1 MEHANISQLEQ
12 MIIEEEMKNNKL
24 KELKKIK
31 DENKELIKSIH
42 ETNAS
47 IEIKDDTT
55 VGPTTSSAPPTQSTI
70 VTPEI
75 RIQSSPADTNTHR
88 NDLTRISNIP
98 RNEKLYYDDGY
109 YIMVDD
115 NGNVKVYHEKPG
127 QEDKEIHITT
137 QQYTYSIP
145 RINGKNIQVTENQ
158 ICRALEKEGVI
169 RIQANKVNS
178 QCKPNYEFIKQPNNK
193 DIYCINNNRNYL
205 AWNDS
210 SYQTV
215 TINGK
220 TTNLHRLISEIYI
233 KYKNINIR
241 TLLNINPKKYV
252 VDHINN
258 NRSNNNVNNLRIVTH
273 SQNMANK
280 RPTHRL

>member
-1 MEHANISQLEQ
+1 MEHANISQLDQ
-12 MIIEEEMKNNKL
+12 MIIEEQTKINKL

-31 DENKELIKSIH
+31 DEKKELIKSIH

-47 IEIKDDTT
+47 IEMKEDAT
-55 VGPTTSSAPPTQSTI
+55 VGPTTSSATPTQPTI

-75 RIQSSPADTNTHR
+75 RIQSSPVDNNPHR
-88 NDLTRISNIP
+88 NDLTRICNIS
-98 RNEKLYYDDGY
+98 RNEKLNYINGY

-127 QEDKEIHITT
+127 QEDKEIHITIP
-137 QQYTYSIP
+137 QYIYNIP
-145 RINGKNIQVTENQ
+145 GICGEKLQVTKTQ
-158 ICRALEKEGVI
+158 IHKAFEKEGGI
-169 RIQANKVNS
+169 RIKANKVNPS
-178 QCKPNYEFIKQPNNK
+178 CKSEYEFIKQPNNK
-193 DIYCINNNRNYL
+193 DFYCINNNRNYL

-210 SYQTV
+210 SYPTV

-220 TTNLHRLISEIYI
+220 TTHVHRIISEIYI

-252 VDHINN
+252 VDHIDN

-273 SQNMANK
+273 AQNMANK